1 MRLAHRGALAA
12 VVIASSTVFLDG
24 AIVNIALPR
33 IGSQL
38 PAIGIG
44 VLEGQVYV
52 VAGYMAALAAFLLPG
67 GAIGDM
73 YGRRLAYLAGLVG
86 FGLASLA
93 CGLAPSLDLL
103 VIARLLQGIAGAL
116 LIPGSLAI
124 LAALYEGPTRTRA
137 FGIWT
142 TATSAV
148 VLLAPPLGGLLV
160 EVVGWRG
167 IFMVNVPLVLL
178 ALVVAGRAIPELRP
192 EGTPRRFDW
201 PGAVTAAVAI
211 GGLTFGA
218 IRGQQTGWGQPAAI
232 AALGVGAAAVVL
244 FPILMTRR
252 RDPLVPL
259 GLFRNRTFRA
269 MNVSTFLVYGAMYL
283 SLSLQSLFLQ
293 GVLGYS
299 PLGAA
304 LALLPQGLT
313 LVLLSARAGHL
324 AQRFGTRR
332 FLVGGPLLMAA
343 GALAWLRVGPASAPW
358 IARAADT
365 SSLVPSGGFLADVL
379 PATLLSAL
387 GLAIFVVP
395 LTTTLMA
402 SIPVDRA
409 GLGSAINNALSRVGQ
424 PLFSAIA
431 FILLTGRFYAS
442 LAAHV
447 SGIDPADPALRSTIQ
462 PLNGTAPGIDP
473 LVAAAA
479 AVASAD
485 AFHEALIGAAALFA
499 LGALVNA
506 RATGVSAN
514 GVSATVAR
522 AGGRRPEP
530 GPG

>member
-38 PAIGIG
+38 PAVGIG

-67 GAIGDM
+67 GAIGDI
-73 YGRRLAYLAGLVG
+73 YGRRRAYLAGLIG

-103 VIARLLQGIAGAL
+103 VLARLLQGVAGAL

-124 LAALYEGPTRTRA
+124 LTALYEGPLRTRA

-160 EVVGWRG
+160 EVAGWRA
-167 IFMVNVPLVLL
+167 IFLVNVPLVLL
-178 ALVVAGRAIPELRP
+178 AIVVAGRAIPELRP
-192 EGTPRRFDW
+192 ERARRRFDW
-201 PGAVTAAVAI
+201 PGATTAAVAI

-218 IRGQQTGWGQPAAI
+218 IRGQQTGWSQPAAI
-232 AALGVGAAAVVL
+232 AAIGIGAAALVL
-244 FPILMTRR
+244 FPVLMTRR

-259 GLFRNRTFRA
+259 GLFRNRTFSA
-269 MNVSTFLVYGAMYL
+269 MNASTFLVYGAMYL
-283 SLSLQSLFLQ
+283 TLYLQSLFLQ

-304 LALLPQGLT
+304 LAGLPQGLA
-313 LVLLSARAGHL
+313 LVLLSARAGQL
-324 AQRFGTRR
+324 AHRFGSRL

-343 GALAWLRVGPASAPW
+343 GALAWLRVGPTSAPW
-358 IARAADT
+358 VASVGDA
-365 SSLVPSGGFLADVL
+365 SSLVRPGGFLADVL

-387 GLAIFVVP
+387 GLAVFVVP
-395 LTTTLMA
+395 LTSTLMA
-402 SIPVDRA
+402 SVPVDRA

-447 SGIDPADPALRSTIQ
+447 SGIDPGDPALRSAVQ

-479 AVASAD
+479 AVASTD
-485 AFHEALIGAAALFA
+485 AFHEALIGAAVLFA

-506 RATGVSAN
+506 RGAGRLPGGAPAT
-514 GVSATVAR
+514 ATR
-522 AGGRRPEP
+522 TDERRPEP
-530 GPG
+530 DPG